1 MAAEKPDSQG
11 GCQLS
16 RKQLASRID
25 QHEAML
31 QKAFLHISKLEK
43 EVDSIKKER
52 DFYKDT
58 VIRMLSVKPDN
69 NGTPAE
75 EEHQQIRLPEQLD
88 TEKAHVLW
96 EKLKAANLIDDH
108 YQPLVS
114 AAKAA
119 MIANAMGI
127 RLHIN
132 VRYRWKDF
140 QLLWHRR
147 YMSCDLVRAQKSDF
161 YDSFFKV
168 IESILGSENQ

>member
-1 MAAEKPDSQG
+1 MEKEKAENQG

-52 DFYKDT
+52 DFFKDT
-58 VIRMLSVKPDN
+58 FIRLLSVKSLN
-69 NGTPAE
+69 NDTLAE
-75 EEHQQIRLPEQLD
+75 EEHQQICLPEQLD
-88 TEKAHVLW
+88 TGKAHILW

-127 RLHIN
+127 RLQIN
-132 VRYRWKDF
+132 VRHRWKDF

-147 YMSCDLVRAQKSDF
+147 YMSSDMVRAQKSDF
-161 YDSFFKV
+161 YDSFYKD
-168 IESILGSENQ
+168 IEKILGSEIL